1 MAPNRQTVASE
12 RGEAR
17 SNQIESM
24 LKKRVVR
31 DAEMEEYPSPGRS

>member
-1 MAPNRQTVASE
+1 MAPNRQSMACE

-17 SNQIESM
+17 STQVDSM

-31 DAEMEEYPSPGRS
+31 DADMEEYPSPGRS